1 MRNFKLER
9 KFCISSTGN
18 VINDL
23 KIVSYLMFIL
33 NFNSCLSFF
42 FLKKRMNILSILKDQ
57 RPERLPC
64 SCVVLLP
71 LYFFLHSDILGLA
84 YLKSLILKIRL
95 CIRMCIGEGA
105 AAPFGVPCS
114 SRDTESQGCCSWRRS
129 SSELLPHRW
138 WYRYC
143 SCRTGQGME
152 MCCITLP

>member
-33 NFNSCLSFF
+33 NFNSCLSVF

-64 SCVVLLP
+64 LCVVLLP

-84 YLKSLILKIRL
+84 
-95 CIRMCIGEGA
+95 
-105 AAPFGVPCS
+105 
-114 SRDTESQGCCSWRRS
+114 
-129 SSELLPHRW
+129 
-138 WYRYC
+138 
-143 SCRTGQGME
+143 
-152 MCCITLP
+152 